1 MLAPKMTETRGRPKK
16 EETRTLS
23 PVYKEMFSDN
33 SAIIHTC
40 FLIYVFEVFVDTKNE
55 KRVGHKDGGF
65 TLYDKIN
72 SEYCF

>member
-1 MLAPKMTETRGRPKK
+1 MIQSKVNTETRGRPRK

-23 PVYKEMFSDN
+23 PIYKTIFSDN
-33 SAIIHTC
+33 TAIIHTS

-65 TLYDKIN
+65 TIYDRID
-72 SEYCF
+72 S